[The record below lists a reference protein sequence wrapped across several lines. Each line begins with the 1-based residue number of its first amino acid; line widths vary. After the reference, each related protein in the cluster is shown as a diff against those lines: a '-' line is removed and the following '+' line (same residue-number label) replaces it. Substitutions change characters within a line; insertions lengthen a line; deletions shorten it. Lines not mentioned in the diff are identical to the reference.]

1 MNTLTR
7 KFTLHHNE
15 SLVYDKGMHQQE
27 TTIGDYTVLTM
38 YTMFSLK
45 EN

>member
-15 SLVYDKGMHQQE
+15 SLLYDRGMNQQE
-27 TTIGDYTVLTM
+27 KTI
-38 YTMFSLK
+38 
-45 EN
+45 